1 MRKGLGVGE
10 AAVYNISNMGG
21 LPLSGDGKGV
31 QVDSDTLNHLLKLL
45 EDDSPVVQ
53 EALAREFSAFGPQLD
68 STLAALANP
77 PCAEEVARIKTMVA
91 DYSRQVLRESWDI
104 WMAQDG
110 EEGPARLESAM
121 TLIANFQNGSGYTP
135 ALPALLDGLA
145 EEFRRR
151 GGTMDEETLARFLFK
166 EKGLEGDRSNY
177 YHPQNS
183 NLVYVVE
190 ARRGLPIS
198 LACVYMLVGRRL
210 GLDIG
215 GCNWPNHFFARVVL
229 RNKVMLVD
237 CFNGGRMVDRES
249 FLKMQGP
256 SKDAAEA
263 ILEGQASVEAIVSRV
278 LGNLVRAYQHVAHE
292 ANSQLMMDLLRDM
305 EGHFGARR

>member
-1 MRKGLGVGE
+1 
-10 AAVYNISNMGG
+10 
-21 LPLSGDGKGV
+21 
-31 QVDSDTLNHLLKLL
+31 
-45 EDDSPVVQ
+45 
-53 EALAREFSAFGPQLD
+53 
-68 STLAALANP
+68 
-77 PCAEEVARIKTMVA
+77 
-91 DYSRQVLRESWDI
+91 
-104 WMAQDG
+104 MAQDA
-110 EEGPARLESAM
+110 ENSLIRLETAM
-121 TLIANFQNGSGYTP
+121 SLIAEFQNGSGYTP
-135 ALPALLDGLA
+135 TLPQLLDTLA
-145 EEFRRR
+145 DEFRRR

-183 NLVYVVE
+183 NLIYVIE

-229 RNKVMLVD
+229 RQKVILVD

-263 ILEGQASVEAIVSRV
+263 IVDGRASVEAIVSRV
-278 LGNLVRAYQHVAHE
+278 LGNLVRAYQHIAHE
-292 ANSQLMMDLLRDM
+292 ANSRLMMDLLRDT

>member
-1 MRKGLGVGE
+1 
-10 AAVYNISNMGG
+10 MGDTG
-21 LPLSGDGKGV
+21 GAPLAGAGKGELV
-31 QVDSDTLNHLLKLL
+31 KHDKLNHLLKLM
-45 EDDSPVVQ
+45 EDTSPVVQ
-53 EALAREFSAFGPQLD
+53 EALAREFFDFGPRLEA
-68 STLAALANP
+68 SLSALAAP
-77 PCAEEVARIKTMVA
+77 PSMDDVARIKVMVA
-91 DYSRQVLRESWDI
+91 DYSRQVLRESWEA
-104 WMAQDG
+104 WMVREE
-110 EEGPARLESAM
+110 EEGLARLEIAM
-121 TLIANFQNGSGYTP
+121 TLIADFQNGAGYAPT
-135 ALPALLDGLA
+135 LPSLLDGLA

-210 GLDIG
+210 GMDIG

-229 RNKVMLVD
+229 RHKVMLVD

-263 ILEGQASVEAIVSRV
+263 ILDGRASVEAIVSRV
-278 LGNLVRAYQHVAHE
+278 LGNLVRAYQHVSHE
-292 ANSQLMMDLLRDM
+292 VNSRLMMDLLRDM

>member
-1 MRKGLGVGE
+1 VQAGDDGL
-10 AAVYNISNMGG
+10 
-21 LPLSGDGKGV
+21 
-31 QVDSDTLNHLLKLL
+31 
-45 EDDSPVVQ
+45 
-53 EALAREFSAFGPQLD
+53 
-68 STLAALANP
+68 
-77 PCAEEVARIKTMVA
+77 
-91 DYSRQVLRESWDI
+91 
-104 WMAQDG
+104 
-110 EEGPARLESAM
+110 ARLESALS
-121 TLIANFQNGSGYTP
+121 LIAEFQNGAGSAP
-135 ALPALLDGLA
+135 SLPDLLDGLA

-177 YHPQNS
+177 YHPHNS
-183 NLVYVVE
+183 NLVYVIE

-229 RNKVMLVD
+229 QHKVMLVD
-237 CFNGGRMVDRES
+237 CFNGGRMLDRES

-256 SKDAAEA
+256 SKEAAEA
-263 ILEGQASVEAIVSRV
+263 ILAGRASVEAIVSRV
-278 LGNLVRAYQHVAHE
+278 LGNLVRAYQHVSHE
-292 ANSQLMMDLLRDM
+292 ANSRLMMELLRDT